1 MEVMSTNN
9 KKSAELRRWPGCGTA
24 VLVFKQEAR
33 PSDLGTNEGRHG
45 TTILPRKQGI
55 LRKEKQ

>member
-1 MEVMSTNN
+1 MPTNN
-9 KKSAELRRWPGCGTA
+9 KKSAEPRRWPGCETA

-33 PSDLGTNEGRHG
+33 PSDLGSNGGRHG
-45 TTILPRKQGI
+45 STILRKKQSI